1 MWRFWAVM
9 LSYSYILITVRKNV
23 ILLMSVQM
31 NGGIAMGTY
40 LNPSNRGFYQAVNS
54 RIYIDKTPMIEILN
68 SRLFTEEKCISLS
81 HARRFGK
88 SQAADM
94 IEAYY
99 SRGCDSRELFSKLK
113 ISKSPD
119 FENHLNR
126 YNVLHLDMSSMT
138 DEHTDDFLSSMKR
151 KIFEDISEETD
162 IKISR
167 DHDVSE
173 IVNKIYK
180 ITKIPFVIIID
191 EWDCVVRNFSDK
203 PELVHEYL
211 QFLHSLFKSKE
222 SKEFLAL
229 GYITGILPIKKIEDE
244 SALNNFIEYTMT
256 DSAEFTTYFG
266 FTEKEVEKLCEKF
279 NMNND
284 SVKEWYNGYLIN
296 GQHMYNPNS
305 VYNAMTR
312 HSLESYWKNTSAFG
326 TINKFI
332 TLNFGNLKEDVLRM
346 LAGEKIS
353 VNTGKFRND
362 LSVINSKDDALT
374 ALIHLGYLGYDNE
387 RRKAF
392 IPNYEVA
399 TAFHLALETGNWS
412 EIADTLSRCDE
423 ILWAT
428 IDGEAEKVAE
438 LLELSHETYTS
449 ILKYNNENALSC
461 AITMAYFT
469 APAYYNVIRELPS
482 GKGFADIAMIPRP
495 DSGNKPPMIIELK
508 YDKDADTAI
517 KQIKEKRYAGS
528 LRGNSDVLLVGVNY
542 DRESKKHECII
553 EKFNVE

>member
-1 MWRFWAVM
+1 MGRFWAVM

-428 IDGEAEKVAE
+428 IDGEAE
-438 LLELSHETYTS
+438 ET
-449 ILKYNNENALSC
+449 
-461 AITMAYFT
+461 
-469 APAYYNVIRELPS
+469 
-482 GKGFADIAMIPRP
+482 
-495 DSGNKPPMIIELK
+495 
-508 YDKDADTAI
+508 
-517 KQIKEKRYAGS
+517 
-528 LRGNSDVLLVGVNY
+528 
-542 DRESKKHECII
+542 
-553 EKFNVE
+553 

>member
-1 MWRFWAVM
+1 
-9 LSYSYILITVRKNV
+9 
-23 ILLMSVQM
+23 
-31 NGGIAMGTY
+31 MGTY
-40 LNPSNRGFYQAVNS
+40 INPSNRGFYQAVNS

-126 YNVLHLDMSSMT
+126 YNVLHLDISSFADDYSDDLVKQIKIHIF
-138 DEHTDDFLSSMKR
+138 DEFREKYPDVDYNKSTSS
-151 KIFEDISEETD
+151 ILHQVYYSSEE
-162 IKISR
+162 K
-167 DHDVSE
+167 
-173 IVNKIYK
+173 Y
-180 ITKIPFVIIID
+180 PFVIIID

-528 LRGNSDVLLVGVNY
+528 LRGYSDVLLVGVNY